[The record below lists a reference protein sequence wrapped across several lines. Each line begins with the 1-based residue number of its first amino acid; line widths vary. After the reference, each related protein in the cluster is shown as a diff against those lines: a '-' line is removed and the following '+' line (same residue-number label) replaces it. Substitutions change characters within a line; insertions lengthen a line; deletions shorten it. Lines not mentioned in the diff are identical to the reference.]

1 MWTIE
6 APVKNKLQKTI
17 PYFPRN
23 CEDCLDCVTKYRLTD
38 LELVLRRFSREKSI
52 QYGFYMDI
60 VTNAIRST
68 NCTPQSQEFF
78 IYQFH
83 DAYLNGLHEFPTIE
97 TRNRIYFSTDN
108 ITADR
113 LLKLEDLSIDL
124 ESAAMN
130 HEVLAYFNYLNP
142 KDPRGFYQVGS
153 AYRTRPYNSFSLG
166 DFEREFHPDPNT
178 YASLYEGISS
188 RRPELII
195 DTDLWKK
202 QIIDQY
208 GSKVL
213 PSFEFPPDPHIKQL
227 PYERIFR

>member
-6 APVKNKLQKTI
+6 APVKNKLRRTI

-23 CEDCLDCVTKYRLTD
+23 CEDCLDCVTRYRLTD
-38 LELVLRRFSREKSI
+38 LDLYVRRLNRRRSI
-52 QYGFYMDI
+52 QHQNYMRI
-60 VTNAIRST
+60 VEEAISSSI
-68 NCTPQSQEFF
+68 CTPITKEF
-78 IYQFH
+78 IEYQFH
-83 DAYLNGLHEFPTIE
+83 LAYLNGIYEVEE

-108 ITADR
+108 ITVDR
-113 LLKLEDLSIDL
+113 LLKPDDEGLDL

-130 HEVLAYFNYLNP
+130 HEVKAYFNYLNP
-142 KDPRGFYQVGS
+142 KDPRGFYQIGS
-153 AYRTRPYNSFSLG
+153 AYRTMHYDKFSLR

-195 DTDLWKK
+195 DTVLWKK